1 MRTLLLLT
9 LVLPLTSADDRA
21 LAPSTPFVAQ
31 VTTARE
37 PASRAARETPAEVV
51 QSLLA
56 ADRAFGAI
64 ERGDLI
70 SAVTPMFSD
79 RVMMPRPGGGF
90 AVGKMEVLQVLASA
104 PGAKTSQVTWF
115 PVRGGV
121 SADGLQGFT
130 FGYMTQRSD
139 SVRIPLKYLAY
150 WVRENGA
157 WRVVAYR
164 RGRAAGPAT
173 DTSLMAPALPEQLT
187 AVRTEPTLLARL
199 QQDLMRAESSFSAR
213 AQAIGL
219 GNAFAEF
226 GSTDAV
232 NMGGPQAAH
241 FVVGAAKIAQ
251 SVGGGDMTASPVT
264 WGADTAIVASSGDL
278 GVTFGVI
285 RAPAATE
292 GAGTP
297 FFTVWRRASPSAP
310 WRYIAE

>member
-1 MRTLLLLT
+1 M
-9 LVLPLTSADDRA
+9 
-21 LAPSTPFVAQ
+21 
-31 VTTARE
+31 ARD
-37 PASRAARETPAEVV
+37 TPADVV
-51 QSLLA
+51 QSLLL
-56 ADRAFGAI
+56 ADRTFGAI
-64 ERGDLI
+64 TRADLI
-70 SAVTPMFSD
+70 SAVTPMLSE

-90 AVGKMEVLQVLASA
+90 AVGKSDVLQVLASA
-104 PGAKTSQVTWF
+104 PGAKTSEVTWF

-121 SADGLQGFT
+121 SADGAHGFT

-139 SVRIPLKYLAY
+139 SAHIPYKYLAY
-150 WVRENGA
+150 WVRENGM
-157 WRVVAYR
+157 WRVIAYR
-164 RGRAAGPAT
+164 RGRAPGPAS
-173 DTSLMAPALPEQLT
+173 DTGLMAPALPEKMM
-187 AVRTEPTLLARL
+187 AVRTAPTLLARL
-199 QQDLMRAESSFSAR
+199 QEDLRLAESAFSAR
-213 AQAIGL
+213 AQVIGL

-251 SVGGGDMTASPVT
+251 SVGGGDMTSSPVT

-285 RAPAATE
+285 RARDASARPASD

-297 FFTVWRRASPSAP
+297 FFTIWRRASAGAP